1 MRRDP
6 GFTLVE
12 LAVALSIMFVIGGF
26 VIARVDAFSTR
37 QALASSARALGNTI
51 RLYREK
57 AQEEEQ
63 HYALRIELDHG
74 TYAVTC
80 QGETVRRGKLGP
92 GQSFGKVLSGPLASV
107 TEVPTPVILN
117 LGPRGLLPETR
128 IAIENPWKEKI
139 TLTVGS
145 LANEVAYAEP
155 EK

>member
-1 MRRDP
+1 MRRTL

-12 LAVALSIMFVIGGF
+12 LAVALSILFVIGGF

-57 AQEEEQ
+57 AQEEEEI
-63 HYALRIELDHG
+63 YTLRMELDRG
-74 TYAVTC
+74 TYMVSC
-80 QGETVRRGKLGP
+80 QGEKIRRGKLGP
-92 GQSFGKVLSGPLASV
+92 GQSFGKVYSGPLASAV
-107 TEVPTPVILN
+107 EVPSPVVLN
-117 LGPRGLLPETR
+117 LGPRGLVPELR
-128 IAIENPWKEKI
+128 ISIENPWKEKI
-139 TLTVGS
+139 TLTIAA